1 MIKTIIVYTVPLLL
15 LILAVISIANR
26 GKKEKKCG
34 IAQLILTL
42 PPLITTLIILAAN
55 VTNSAVSEDTE
66 TVRRIMY
73 YGEVAVGL
81 LFTVGLVYYG
91 VLAIIELVFMTII
104 KATSPKLGKAYLA
117 AFCICA
123 AMPLLLYSFYP
134 IFD

>member
-15 LILAVISIANR
+15 LLLAVISIANH
-26 GKKEKKCG
+26 GKNEKKCG

-42 PPLITTLIILAAN
+42 PPFITTLIILAAN
-55 VTNSAVSEDTE
+55 ITNKAVSEDTE

-91 VLAIIELVFMTII
+91 VLAIIELVFMALI
-104 KATSPKLGKAYLA
+104 KASSPKLGRAYLA

>member
-15 LILAVISIANR
+15 LILAVISMMQH

-34 IAQLILTL
+34 IAQLVLTL

-55 VTNSAVSEDTE
+55 LTNKAVSEDTE

-91 VLAIIELVFMTII
+91 VLAIIELVFMALI
-104 KATSPKLGKAYLA
+104 KASSPKLGRAFLA

>member
-1 MIKTIIVYTVPLLL
+1 MIKIIIVYTVPLLL
-15 LILAVISIANR
+15 LILAVISMTNH

-34 IAQLILTL
+34 ITQLVLTL
-42 PPLITTLIILAAN
+42 PPLFTTLIILAAN
-55 VTNSAVSEDTE
+55 LTNKAASENTE
-66 TVRRIMY
+66 TVRRILY

-81 LFTVGLVYYG
+81 LFTVGLGYYG
-91 VLAIIELVFMTII
+91 VLAIIELVLMSLI
-104 KATSPKLGKAYLA
+104 KASSPKLGRAYLA

>member
-15 LILAVISIANR
+15 LILAVISMMQH

-34 IAQLILTL
+34 IAQLVLTL
-42 PPLITTLIILAAN
+42 PPLITTLMILTAN
-55 VTNSAVSEDTE
+55 LTNKAVSEDTE

-73 YGEVAVGL
+73 YGEVAVGI

-91 VLAIIELVFMTII
+91 VLAIIELIFMALI
-104 KATSPKLGKAYLA
+104 KASSPKLGRAFLA

>member
-1 MIKTIIVYTVPLLL
+1 MIKIIIVYTVPLLL
-15 LILAVISIANR
+15 LTLAVISMTNH

-34 IAQLILTL
+34 IAQLVLTL

-55 VTNSAVSEDTE
+55 LTNKAVSEDTE
-66 TVRRIMY
+66 TVRRILY

-91 VLAIIELVFMTII
+91 VLAIIELVLMALI
-104 KATSPKLGKAYLA
+104 KASSPKLGRAYLT

>member
-1 MIKTIIVYTVPLLL
+1 MIKIIIVYTVPLLL
-15 LILAVISIANR
+15 LTLAVISMTQH

-34 IAQLILTL
+34 IAQLVLTL

-55 VTNSAVSEDTE
+55 LTNKAVSEDTE
-66 TVRRIMY
+66 TVRRILY
-73 YGEVAVGL
+73 YGEIAVGL
-81 LFTVGLVYYG
+81 LFTIGLVYYG
-91 VLAIIELVFMTII
+91 VLAIIELVLMALI
-104 KATSPKLGKAYLA
+104 KASSPKLGRAYLT

>member
-15 LILAVISIANR
+15 LILAVISMMQH

-34 IAQLILTL
+34 IAQLVLTL
-42 PPLITTLIILAAN
+42 PPLITTLMILAAN
-55 VTNSAVSEDTE
+55 LTNKAVSEDTE

-91 VLAIIELVFMTII
+91 VLAIIELVFMALI
-104 KATSPKLGKAYLA
+104 KASSPKLGRAFLA

>member
-1 MIKTIIVYTVPLLL
+1 MIKIIIVYTVPLLL
-15 LILAVISIANR
+15 LTLAVISMTQH

>member
-15 LILAVISIANR
+15 LILAVISMMQH

-34 IAQLILTL
+34 IAQLVLTL
-42 PPLITTLIILAAN
+42 PPLITTLMILAAN
-55 VTNSAVSEDTE
+55 LTNKAVSEDTE

-73 YGEVAVGL
+73 YGEVVVGL

-91 VLAIIELVFMTII
+91 VLAIIELVFMALI
-104 KATSPKLGKAYLA
+104 KASSPKLGRAFLA

>member
-1 MIKTIIVYTVPLLL
+1 MIKIIIVYTVPLLL
-15 LILAVISIANR
+15 LTLAVISMTQH

-55 VTNSAVSEDTE
+55 LTNKAVSEDTE
-66 TVRRIMY
+66 TVRRILY

-81 LFTVGLVYYG
+81 LFTIGLVYYG
-91 VLAIIELVFMTII
+91 VLAIIELVLMALI
-104 KATSPKLGKAYLA
+104 KASSPKLGRAYLA

>member
-15 LILAVISIANR
+15 LTLAVISMANH

>member
-1 MIKTIIVYTVPLLL
+1 MIKIIIVYTVPLLL
-15 LILAVISIANR
+15 LILAVISMTNH

-34 IAQLILTL
+34 IAQIILTL
-42 PPLITTLIILAAN
+42 PPLFTTLIILAAN
-55 VTNSAVSEDTE
+55 LTNSAVSEDTE
-66 TVRRIMY
+66 TVRRILY

-81 LFTVGLVYYG
+81 LFTVGLGYYG
-91 VLAIIELVFMTII
+91 VLAIIELVLMSLI
-104 KATSPKLGKAYLA
+104 KASSPKLGRAYLA

>member
-15 LILAVISIANR
+15 LTLAVISMANH

-91 VLAIIELVFMTII
+91 VLAILELVFMTII

>member
-1 MIKTIIVYTVPLLL
+1 MIKIIIVYTVPLLL
-15 LILAVISIANR
+15 LILGVVSMANH

-34 IAQLILTL
+34 IAQFILTL

-55 VTNSAVSEDTE
+55 LTNKAVSEDTE
-66 TVRRIMY
+66 TVRRILY

-91 VLAIIELVFMTII
+91 VLAIIELVFMALI
-104 KATSPKLGKAYLA
+104 KASSPKLGRAYLTS
-117 AFCICA
+117 FCICA

>member
-1 MIKTIIVYTVPLLL
+1 MIKIIIVYTVPLLL
-15 LILAVISIANR
+15 LILAVISMTNH

-42 PPLITTLIILAAN
+42 PPLFTTLIILAAN
-55 VTNSAVSEDTE
+55 LTNSAVSEDTE
-66 TVRRIMY
+66 TVRRILY

-81 LFTVGLVYYG
+81 LFTVGLGYYG
-91 VLAIIELVFMTII
+91 VLAIIELVLMSLI
-104 KATSPKLGKAYLA
+104 KASSPKLGRAYLA

>member
-15 LILAVISIANR
+15 LILAVISMMQH

-34 IAQLILTL
+34 IAQLVLTL
-42 PPLITTLIILAAN
+42 PPLITTLMILTAN
-55 VTNSAVSEDTE
+55 LTNKAVSEDTE

-73 YGEVAVGL
+73 YGEVAVGI

-91 VLAIIELVFMTII
+91 VLAIIELIFMALI
-104 KATSPKLGKAYLA
+104 KASSPRLGRAFLA

>member
-15 LILAVISIANR
+15 LILAVISMMQHD
-26 GKKEKKCG
+26 KKEKKCG
-34 IAQLILTL
+34 IAQLVLTL
-42 PPLITTLIILAAN
+42 PPLITTLMILAAN
-55 VTNSAVSEDTE
+55 LTNKAVSEDTE

-91 VLAIIELVFMTII
+91 VLAIIELVFMALI
-104 KATSPKLGKAYLA
+104 KASSPKLGRAFLA

-123 AMPLLLYSFYP
+123 AMPLFLYSFYP

>member
-15 LILAVISIANR
+15 LILAVISMANH

-81 LFTVGLVYYG
+81 LFTVGLGYYG

-104 KATSPKLGKAYLA
+104 KATSPKLSKAYLA

>member
-15 LILAVISIANR
+15 LTLAVISMANH

-81 LFTVGLVYYG
+81 LFTVGLGYYG